1 MASKNPNA
9 YRCTEC
15 GWQSVKWVGRC
26 GECQAWGTV
35 VSSAENEG
43 IARTVKAAKLSET
56 RIAQPITEI
65 STEAA
70 SHWATGID
78 EFDRVLGGGLV
89 PGATILL
96 SGEPGVGKST
106 LLLEVAAKAAEEHL
120 RVLYV
125 SAEESVSQVKLRAER
140 THSLSPTLMLAA
152 ETDLSTVLGQID
164 AVQPHLVI
172 VDSVQTVASNSID
185 SGAGSPTQVRE
196 VASALIRVAKERSLP
211 VILVGHVTKD
221 GSIAGPRV
229 LEHLVDVV
237 CQFEGDRHTSLRF
250 VRALKNRYGPTDEV
264 GCFEMTAE
272 GIAEV
277 PDPSGLFLSRSG
289 EAVSGTCVT
298 VALDGRRAMPVEI
311 QALVVKTTAPNP
323 RRVTNGV
330 DGSRVAMLLAVL
342 ERRLNIPLADRDVY
356 VSTVGGIRLVDP
368 SADLAIALAIASA
381 NSDLPLPHTFAAFG
395 EISLAGEVRP
405 VASSGLRVTEARRLG
420 FTDILGPDETQIRR
434 AFRVAFDKQPAQG
447 SRVNPAH
454 PSTGSFPVQSPTPRS
469 KTPQKKAAQKKTPT
483 TPLRLVETDRTRD

>member
-1 MASKNPNA
+1 MSVARSSVVLMATRTPSA

-15 GWQSVKWVGRC
+15 GWQTAKWVGRC
-26 GECQAWGTV
+26 GECQSWGTV

-43 IARTVKAAKLSET
+43 ISRAVRATVLDAA
-56 RIAQPITEI
+56 RIARPITEI
-65 STEAA
+65 SSDVAA
-70 SHWATGID
+70 HWATGIG

-89 PGATILL
+89 PGAAILL

-152 ETDLSTVLGQID
+152 ETDLATVLGQID

-172 VDSVQTVASNSID
+172 VDSVQTVSSSSLD
-185 SGAGSPTQVRE
+185 SAAGSPTQVRE
-196 VASALIRVAKERSLP
+196 VASSLIRVAKERSLP
-211 VILVGHVTKD
+211 VLLVGHVTKD

-237 CQFEGDRHTSLRF
+237 CQFEGDRQTSLRF
-250 VRALKNRYGPTDEV
+250 VRALKNRFGPTDEV
-264 GCFEMTAE
+264 GCFEMTAD

-277 PDPSGLFLSRSG
+277 PDPSGLFLSRGSD
-289 EAVSGTCVT
+289 AVSGTCVT
-298 VALDGRRAMPVEI
+298 VALEGRRALPVEV
-311 QALVVKTTAPNP
+311 QALVVSTPSPNP

-330 DGSRVAMLLAVL
+330 DSSRVAMILAVL
-342 ERRLNIPLADRDVY
+342 ERRARIRLSDQDVY
-356 VSTVGGIRLVDP
+356 VSTVGGVKLTEP
-368 SADLAIALAIASA
+368 AADLAIALALASA
-381 NSDLPLPHTFAAFG
+381 SNDKPLAHDLAAFG

-405 VASSGLRVTEARRLG
+405 VSSSRTRASEARRLG
-420 FTDILGPDETQIRR
+420 FTTIIDDDVRHLVKALGR
-434 AFRVAFDKQPAQG
+434 AFG
-447 SRVNPAH
+447 
-454 PSTGSFPVQSPTPRS
+454 
-469 KTPQKKAAQKKTPT
+469 
-483 TPLRLVETDRTRD
+483 